1 MMNEARPFK
10 NPSGT
15 ISSFSFLE
23 DISCQKKGPMV
34 GYGIS
39 FVTNVGWII
48 IGELGQIYHGEDG
61 PLSK

>member
-1 MMNEARPFK
+1 
-10 NPSGT
+10 
-15 ISSFSFLE
+15 
-23 DISCQKKGPMV
+23 MV

-61 PLSK
+61 PLIK